1 MHTYVGEYVVGAE
14 GVFEQRRL
22 LLGEPELLPRAC
34 PGAVVVTAAVVAGAR
49 TAVRRLAIVV
59 GRDLRPLPCT
69 FLRLL
74 ARGHGSFFLDTLR
87 EQHQVELHWWPAPL
101 HQIAAA
107 NPQP

>member
-1 MHTYVGEYVVGAE
+1 MGEYVVGAE

-22 LLGEPELLPRAC
+22 LLGEPELLPRARAA
-34 PGAVVVTAAVVAGAR
+34 GSTVVVTGAR

-59 GRDLRPLPCT
+59 GSDLQPLSCT

-74 ARGHGSFFLDTLR
+74 ARGRHGSFFLDTLR
-87 EQHQVELHWWPAPL
+87 EQHQVELHRWSAPL

-107 NPQP
+107 AAAAYPQPKP